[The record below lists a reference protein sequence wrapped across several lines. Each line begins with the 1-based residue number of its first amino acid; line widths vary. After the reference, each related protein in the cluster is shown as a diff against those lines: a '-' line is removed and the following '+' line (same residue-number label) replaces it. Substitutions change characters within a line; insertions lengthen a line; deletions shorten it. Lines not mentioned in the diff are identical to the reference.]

1 MILVNRIEDTI
12 VVSCNGEEYTTNYSK
27 QAFDDLMSLADTS
40 EGIQKIEELDPLL
53 EKVKEICSK
62 ESEKWI
68 NDLHEDLFKNFKTGK
83 YHLRIKKDKD
93 GDIISSVP
101 MPQAL
106 VRRIEESIDKK
117 INISPLLKNWMLFL
131 RNKKANNADFANK
144 YFNYIDMTYVMP
156 DKKQEYLDAGYSEE
170 LATQLATTYQVKI
183 TNEGLINCYKVSKEV
198 DWKFVSDEDGN
209 PKRVNLY
216 EKTFDPI
223 TGEIV
228 GDSREDLKAEDRSF
242 IPSMMRTSGDAF
254 YCEGAKGSGK
264 LGHEIRVGAVH
275 RLPDWSF
282 VDCNDY
288 RSCVKG
294 LHVGGLYYIAN
305 YSGEIHNVFVDPMHI
320 GAIPNDN
327 TGAIRCLQ
335 YFVHSSMVAVNDS
348 IYHSS
353 TYAEKTNEQWED
365 IKKEILKNYGE
376 LKEKMSEDK
385 DEINAL

>member
-40 EGIQKIEELDPLL
+40 EGIQKTEELDPLL

-68 NDLHEDLFKNFKTGK
+68 NDLHEDLFKNFKTGE

-209 PKRVNLY
+209 PKQVNLY

-228 GDSREDLKAEDRSF
+228 GDSREDLKAE
-242 IPSMMRTSGDAF
+242 
-254 YCEGAKGSGK
+254 
-264 LGHEIRVGAVH
+264 
-275 RLPDWSF
+275 
-282 VDCNDY
+282 
-288 RSCVKG
+288 
-294 LHVGGLYYIAN
+294 
-305 YSGEIHNVFVDPMHI
+305 
-320 GAIPNDN
+320 
-327 TGAIRCLQ
+327 
-335 YFVHSSMVAVNDS
+335 
-348 IYHSS
+348 
-353 TYAEKTNEQWED
+353 
-365 IKKEILKNYGE
+365 
-376 LKEKMSEDK
+376 
-385 DEINAL
+385 